1 MLKCW
6 LGNPEDRPT
15 FSELASTMEDMLCTV
30 SDYVELEMD
39 LRQENQEYGTY
50 FYTLCMTLLAHNILS
65 VKVSNNKPYTSLHS
79 VYDYVVSPSSTR
91 CVTGGFSNP
100 IDTTAAE
107 VDENIAYNAHEGM
120 VVTENAAY
128 DTMVVTENAAYDTNE
143 MSRFVPVKETISE
156 AHVTSNTA
164 YGLLD

>member
-1 MLKCW
+1 MVAVIE
-6 LGNPEDRPT
+6 G
-15 FSELASTMEDMLCTV
+15 FHCT
-30 SDYVELEMD
+30 
-39 LRQENQEYGTY
+39 
-50 FYTLCMTLLAHNILS
+50 HNILS

-79 VYDYVVSPSSTR
+79 VYDYVVSPSSTK
-91 CVTGGFSNP
+91 CVPGGFSNS

-128 DTMVVTENAAYDTNE
+128 DTMVVTENAAYDTMVVTENAAYDTMVVTE
-143 MSRFVPVKETISE
+143 NAAYDTMVVTENAAYDTMVVTENAAYDTNKMSSFVPVKETISE

>member
-1 MLKCW
+1 M
-6 LGNPEDRPT
+6 
-15 FSELASTMEDMLCTV
+15 
-30 SDYVELEMD
+30 
-39 LRQENQEYGTY
+39 
-50 FYTLCMTLLAHNILS
+50 
-65 VKVSNNKPYTSLHS
+65 
-79 VYDYVVSPSSTR
+79 
-91 CVTGGFSNP
+91 TGGFSNP

>member
-1 MLKCW
+1 MY
-6 LGNPEDRPT
+6 DT
-15 FSELASTMEDMLCTV
+15 A
-30 SDYVELEMD
+30 
-39 LRQENQEYGTY
+39 
-50 FYTLCMTLLAHNILS
+50 YTHNILS

-79 VYDYVVSPSSTR
+79 VYDYVVSPSSTK
-91 CVTGGFSNP
+91 CVPGGFSNS

-128 DTMVVTENAAYDTNE
+128 DTMVVTENAAYDTMVVTENAAYDTMVVTE
-143 MSRFVPVKETISE
+143 NAAYDTMVVTENAAYDTNKMSSFVPVEETISE